1 MIVEQSQSIVKEIG
15 KVLVGK
21 QDIIEKT
28 LMAIY
33 AGGHILLEDYPGVGK
48 TTLALGL
55 SKVLDLGFKRVQF
68 TPDTMPS
75 DITGFS
81 LYNKDTGTFKFT
93 MGAVDCNL
101 LLGDEINR
109 TSAKTQSA
117 LLEVMEELAV
127 TVDGATYPVP
137 KPFICVA
144 TQNPVGSAGTQPLPD
159 SQLDRFMV
167 RLSIGYP
174 STADQMDII
183 KARRYENPLDS
194 VRPMITRD
202 DLLAVQNYLDSITV
216 SDAVLLYL
224 TRLCEATR
232 SIDLVELGVSPRGII
247 ALSRMARACAIVRD
261 RDYVTPED
269 VQEVFIDVCAHRLVL
284 KPQARIE
291 SMTAESILREVLRNV
306 KPPAMGAGAR
316 GRIEQPRR

>member
-1 MIVEQSQSIVKEIG
+1 MIVEQSQGIVREIG

-21 QDIIEKT
+21 QDVIEKT

-55 SKVLDLGFKRVQF
+55 SKVLDLSFKRIQF

-127 TVDGATYPVP
+127 TVDGTTYPVP

-269 VQEVFIDVCAHRLVL
+269 VQEVFVDVCAHRLVL

-291 SMTAESILREVLRNV
+291 SMTAESILREVLHQV
-306 KPPAMGAGAR
+306 KPPSMGAGAR
-316 GRIEQPRR
+316 SRV

>member
-1 MIVEQSQSIVKEIG
+1 MIVEQSQNIVKEMG
-15 KVLVGK
+15 KVLIGK
-21 QDIIEKT
+21 QEVIEKT
-28 LMAIY
+28 LMAVY

-55 SKVLDLGFKRVQF
+55 SKVLDLNFKRVQF

-81 LYNKDTGTFKFT
+81 MYDKESGTFKFT
-93 MGAVDCNL
+93 LGAVDCNL

-117 LLEVMEELAV
+117 LLEVMEELSV
-127 TVDGATYPVP
+127 TVDGNTYSVP

-174 STADQMDII
+174 NTTDQMNII
-183 KARRYENPLDS
+183 KSRRYDNPLDV
-194 VRPMITRD
+194 VRPMISRD
-202 DLLAVQNYLDSITV
+202 DLLAVQKYLNSITI

-232 SIDLVELGVSPRGII
+232 EVDLVELGVSPRGII

-261 RDYVTPED
+261 RDYVIPED
-269 VQEVFIDVCAHRLVL
+269 VQEVFLDVCAHRLVL

-291 SMTAESILREVLRNV
+291 SMTAQDILRSVLNTV
-306 KPPAMGAGAR
+306 EPPSLGSHAAL
-316 GRIEQPRR
+316 

>member
-1 MIVEQSQSIVKEIG
+1 MIVEQSQGIVKEIG

-21 QDIIEKT
+21 QDVIEKT

-55 SKVLDLGFKRVQF
+55 SKVLDLGFKRIQF

>member
-1 MIVEQSQSIVKEIG
+1 MIVEQSRAIVKEVG

-21 QDIIEKT
+21 RDVIEKA
-28 LMAIY
+28 LMAVY

-48 TTLALGL
+48 TTLAIGL
-55 SKVLDLGFKRVQF
+55 SKALDLDFKRIQF

-81 LYNKDTGTFKFT
+81 LYDKDTGAFRFT

-117 LLEVMEELAV
+117 LLEVMEELSV
-127 TVDGATYPVP
+127 TVDGITHPVP
-137 KPFICVA
+137 RPFMCIA

-174 STADQMDII
+174 STEDQVAII
-183 KARRYENPLDS
+183 KSKRSEDPMDD
-194 VRPMITRD
+194 VRPMIDRD
-202 DLLAVQNYLDSITV
+202 DLLSVQNYLDSIV
-216 SDAVLLYL
+216 VADPVLLYI

-232 SIDLVELGVSPRGII
+232 EVDLVELGVSPRGII
-247 ALSRMARACAIVRD
+247 ALSRMARACAVLRD

-269 VQEVFIDVCAHRLVL
+269 VQDVFLDVCAHRLIL
-284 KPQARIE
+284 RPQARIE
-291 SMTAESILREVLRNV
+291 SATAHDILKAVLEAT
-306 KPPAMGAGAR
+306 KPPAMGSAAR
-316 GRIEQPRR
+316 RAR

>member
-1 MIVEQSQSIVKEIG
+1 MIVEQSHSIVKEIG

-21 QDIIEKT
+21 QEVVEKA
-28 LMAIY
+28 LMAVY

-55 SKVLDLGFKRVQF
+55 SKVLDLDFKRIQF

-81 LYNKDTGTFKFT
+81 IYDKDSGAFRYS

-127 TVDGATYPVP
+127 TVDGTTHPVP
-137 KPFICVA
+137 KPFICIA

-174 STADQMDII
+174 STEDQIAII
-183 KARRYENPLDS
+183 KTHRYANPIED
-194 VRPMITRD
+194 VRPMVNRD
-202 DLLAVQNYLDSITV
+202 DLLAVQHYLDSIDIAD
-216 SDAVLLYL
+216 SVLLYI

-232 SIDLVELGVSPRGII
+232 EIDLVELGVSPRGII
-247 ALSRMARACAIVRD
+247 ALSRMARACALLRD
-261 RDYVTPED
+261 RDYVVPED
-269 VQEVFIDVCAHRLVL
+269 VQEVFADVCSHRLVL
-284 KPQARIE
+284 RPQARIE
-291 SMTAESILREVLRNV
+291 SVSAADILLSVLEAV
-306 KPPAMGAGAR
+306 EPPAMGAAAHAR
-316 GRIEQPRR
+316 R

>member
-1 MIVEQSQSIVKEIG
+1 MIVEQSQNIVKEMS

-21 QDIIEKT
+21 QEVVEKT

-33 AGGHILLEDYPGVGK
+33 AGGHVLLEDYPGVGK

-55 SKVLDLGFKRVQF
+55 SKVLNLQFKRIQF

-81 LYNKDTGTFKFT
+81 MYDKASGTFKFT

-127 TVDGATYPVP
+127 TVDGVTHPVP

-174 STADQMDII
+174 STTDQMNII
-183 KARRYENPLDS
+183 KARRYENPLDV
-194 VRPMITRD
+194 VRPMISRD
-202 DLLAVQNYLDSITV
+202 DLAAVQNYLDSITI
-216 SDAVLLYL
+216 SDPVLLYL
-224 TRLCEATR
+224 TQLCEATR
-232 SIDLVELGVSPRGII
+232 SLDLVELGVSPRGII

-269 VQEVFIDVCAHRLVL
+269 VREVFVDVCAHRLVL

-291 SMTAESILREVLRNV
+291 SMTAEDLLREVLDTVR
-306 KPPAMGAGAR
+306 PPALGVRAR
-316 GRIEQPRR
+316 R

>member
-1 MIVEQSQSIVKEIG
+1 MIVEQSQNIVKEMG

-21 QDIIEKT
+21 QEVVEKT

-33 AGGHILLEDYPGVGK
+33 AGGHVLLEDYPGVGK

-55 SKVLDLGFKRVQF
+55 SKVLNLQFKRIQF

-81 LYNKDTGTFKFT
+81 MYDKASGSFKFT

-127 TVDGATYPVP
+127 TVDGVTHPVP

-174 STADQMDII
+174 STNDQMNII
-183 KARRYENPLDS
+183 KARRYENPLDV
-194 VRPMITRD
+194 VRPMISRD
-202 DLLAVQNYLDSITV
+202 DLAAVQNYLDSITI

-224 TRLCEATR
+224 TQLCEATR
-232 SIDLVELGVSPRGII
+232 SLDLVELGVSPRGII

-269 VQEVFIDVCAHRLVL
+269 VREVFVDVCAHRLVL

-291 SMTAESILREVLRNV
+291 SMTAEDLLREVLDTVR
-306 KPPAMGAGAR
+306 PPTLGVRAR
-316 GRIEQPRR
+316 R

>member
-1 MIVEQSQSIVKEIG
+1 MIVEQSQNIVKEIG

-21 QDIIEKT
+21 QEIVEKA
-28 LMAIY
+28 LMAVY

-48 TTLALGL
+48 TTLALSL
-55 SKVLDLGFKRVQF
+55 SKVLDLDFRRIQF

-81 LYNKDTGTFKFT
+81 MYDKESGQFHFT

-127 TVDGATYPVP
+127 TVDGETHQVP

-174 STADQMDII
+174 STVDQMNII
-183 KARRYENPLDS
+183 KSRRYENPMDS
-194 VRPMITRD
+194 IRPMINRD
-202 DLLAVQNYLDSITV
+202 DLLAVQNYLDSITIA
-216 SDAVLLYL
+216 DPVLLYL

-232 SIDLVELGVSPRGII
+232 DIDLVELGVSPRGII
-247 ALSRMARACAIVRD
+247 ALSRMARACAILRD

-269 VQEVFIDVCAHRLVL
+269 VQEVFVDVCAHRLVL
-284 KPQARIE
+284 RPQARIE
-291 SMTAESILREVLRNV
+291 SMTAEAILQTVLDAV
-306 KPPAMGAGAR
+306 EPPALGASAR
-316 GRIEQPRR
+316 TRR

>member
-21 QDIIEKT
+21 QEIVEKA
-28 LMAIY
+28 LMAVY

-48 TTLALGL
+48 TTLALSL
-55 SKVLDLGFKRVQF
+55 SKVLNLDFKRIQF

-81 LYNKDTGTFKFT
+81 MYDKESGQFHFT

-127 TVDGATYPVP
+127 TVDGETHQVP

-174 STADQMDII
+174 STVDQMNII
-183 KARRYENPLDS
+183 KSRRYENPMDS
-194 VRPMITRD
+194 IRPMINRD
-202 DLLAVQNYLDSITV
+202 DLLAVQNYLDSITIA
-216 SDAVLLYL
+216 DPVLLYL

-232 SIDLVELGVSPRGII
+232 DIDLVELGVSPRGII
-247 ALSRMARACAIVRD
+247 ALSRMARACAIIRD

-269 VQEVFIDVCAHRLVL
+269 VQEVFVDVCAHRLVL
-284 KPQARIE
+284 RPQARIE
-291 SMTAESILREVLRNV
+291 SMTAEAILKRVLDAV
-306 KPPAMGAGAR
+306 EPPALGAP
-316 GRIEQPRR
+316 GRTRR

>member
-1 MIVEQSQSIVKEIG
+1 MIVEQSQSIVKEVG

-21 QDIIEKT
+21 QEVIEKT
-28 LMAIY
+28 LMAVY
-33 AGGHILLEDYPGVGK
+33 AGGHVLLEDYPGVGK

-55 SKVLDLGFKRVQF
+55 SKALDLDFKRIQF

-81 LYNKDTGTFKFT
+81 LYDKEAGAFKFSL
-93 MGAVDCNL
+93 GAVNCNL

-127 TVDGATYPVP
+127 TVDGTTYPVP
-137 KPFICVA
+137 KPFICIA

-174 STADQMDII
+174 STSDQMSII
-183 KARRYENPLDS
+183 RSHRSENPLES
-194 VRPMITRD
+194 VRPMISRD
-202 DLLAVQNYLDSITV
+202 DLLAVQNYLDSITL
-216 SDAVLLYL
+216 SDPVLLYL
-224 TRLCEATR
+224 TQLCEATR
-232 SIDLVELGVSPRGII
+232 GIDLVELGVSPRGII
-247 ALSRMARACAIVRD
+247 ALSRMARACAILRD

-269 VQEVFIDVCAHRLVL
+269 VQEVFVDVCAHRLVL

-291 SMTAESILREVLRNV
+291 SMTAQSILESVLETV
-306 KPPAMGAGAR
+306 EPPAMGANAR
-316 GRIEQPRR
+316 GRR